1 MKPRT
6 PLDVSLGAAIA
17 LAASMFLTGCG
28 PSSANASEANLPAT
42 GPDTRTTEKHPEHGE
57 RHTMWVTAT
66 AYCSRPQ
73 ETDGDP
79 FIAAWNERLDPNVK
93 SIAVSRDLLEE
104 GLHHRSSVWIEIDGK
119 ETGPYLVL
127 DKMNKRWKH
136 RIDVYFG
143 VDLKAALEFG
153 KKRVRISWK
162 TSASKPEG

>member
-1 MKPRT
+1 MKIRNAPG
-6 PLDVSLGAAIA
+6 VNLGAAVA
-17 LAASMFLTGCG
+17 VAASMLLGGCG
-28 PSSANASEANLPAT
+28 PGTADASEADLPAT
-42 GPDTRTTEKHPEHGE
+42 GPDTRTTETHPEHGE

-79 FIAAWNERLDPNVK
+79 FIAAWNERLDPKVK

-136 RIDVYFG
+136 RIDVYYG
-143 VDLKAALEFG
+143 TDLKGALKFG

-162 TSASKPEG
+162 TADPKPTG

>member
-1 MKPRT
+1 M
-6 PLDVSLGAAIA
+6 
-17 LAASMFLTGCG
+17 
-28 PSSANASEANLPAT
+28 
-42 GPDTRTTEKHPEHGE
+42 
-57 RHTMWVTAT
+57 
-66 AYCSRPQ
+66 
-73 ETDGDP
+73 GD
-79 FIAAWNERLDPNVK
+79 
-93 SIAVSRDLLEE
+93 RDR
-104 GLHHRSSVWIEIDGK
+104 LHHRSSVWIEIDGK